1 MVPYWICLFSGCLTP
16 NCEERVWTITSTR
29 THFDQSLDDNMDQST
44 RLIYTFS
51 HNTVVL
57 VRKEIQLYTLA
68 SFFADFGGYL
78 GLLLGESLVS
88 YLLRVAHWIKKLKQK
103 YQHKK
108 IAYKNEQ
115 TTTGSVLSKYK
126 KCFPKCQNHGIW

>member
-1 MVPYWICLFSGCLTP
+1 
-16 NCEERVWTITSTR
+16 
-29 THFDQSLDDNMDQST
+29 MDQST

-126 KCFPKCQNHGIW
+126 NVSQNAKTMEFGRFILNLLYLFKVISFCLLWNY

>member
-1 MVPYWICLFSGCLTP
+1 
-16 NCEERVWTITSTR
+16 
-29 THFDQSLDDNMDQST
+29 MDQST

-115 TTTGSVLSKYK
+115 TTTGPVLSNYK
-126 KCFPKCQNHGIW
+126 MFTKMPKPWNLVDSYPILSIFRPIVSDFH